1 MTVMQRYKEASRS
14 IRSIIR
20 SPVSDSLPLRI
31 YNPPQ
36 ERISMKYD
44 PLSKMGVRDIPIY
57 AFPVYDIPRG
67 RKLARDRIPINRISH
82 PLALRNK

>member
-1 MTVMQRYKEASRS
+1 MQRFKETSRS

-20 SPVSDSLPLRI
+20 SPVSDSLQLRI
-31 YNPPQ
+31 STPQ
-36 ERISMKYD
+36 ERRSMMKHD
-44 PLSKMGVRDIPIY
+44 PQSTIGVRDIPIY

-67 RKLARDRIPINRISH
+67 RKFADNRVPINRILH